1 MNPDG
6 SHIRQITHAPE
17 GWSDDSPAWS
27 PDGTKVA
34 FYRGCRPSHCYG
46 SRIMVVD
53 VNTGDTR
60 NAQVAGGPRRARW
73 PTLARSLLPP
83 SSRPGHHV
91 VRASRELLVVRDRL
105 GVAIVLDVGLVYRRW
120 HKVVLAPRYEQQGST
135 ARCLAF
141 RG

>member
-73 PTLARSLLPP
+73 LLTLERTTSPY
-83 SSRPGHHV
+83 STVTVS
-91 VRASRELLVVRDRL
+91 
-105 GVAIVLDVGLVYRRW
+105 GVASEQRGAETGRTYTLLDT
-120 HKVVLAPRYEQQGST
+120 S
-135 ARCLAF
+135 
-141 RG
+141 